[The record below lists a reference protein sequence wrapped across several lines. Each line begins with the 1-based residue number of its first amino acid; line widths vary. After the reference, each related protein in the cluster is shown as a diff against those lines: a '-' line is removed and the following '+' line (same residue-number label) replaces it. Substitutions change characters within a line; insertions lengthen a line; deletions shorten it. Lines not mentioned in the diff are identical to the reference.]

1 MSFYLSR
8 YGVFGLVLLVL
19 VFLLLSFLPSA
30 LNEWWVK
37 ELTRGLRV
45 VTSPASEANIP
56 DLAEAQVAGFFDAL

>member
-1 MSFYLSR
+1 M
-8 YGVFGLVLLVL
+8 LLIL

-37 ELTRGLRV
+37 EMTRGLRA
-45 VTSPASEANIP
+45 VTSPASEANVP